1 MSMRNISGNYYL
13 VRNLSRDNEGTLATT
28 EEEDGS
34 MVRDRFKGFSL
45 RVEVRRPAF
54 ITASSAPLRL
64 VIFALERCK
73 QSLIVRY
80 RNYRILPG
88 G

>member
-54 ITASSAPLRL
+54 ITASPLFPCTLASSNFR
-64 VIFALERCK
+64 A
-73 QSLIVRY
+73 
-80 RNYRILPG
+80 G
-88 G
+88 TM